1 MKEYKYSGEK
11 NVRKNYYQSG
21 VSGYHN
27 VSVYQGGSN
36 GRRKTDTEGI
46 GVGVGTGTGL
56 ALKNVYRSKD
66 KY

>member
-1 MKEYKYSGEK
+1 M
-11 NVRKNYYQSG
+11 RKNYYQSG

-46 GVGVGTGTGL
+46 GVGVGNGTGL